1 MSALEPVEFLSLV
14 IPARNEEGC
23 LAETL
28 TVLHQRLKDASI
40 QHEIIVVD
48 DGSTDRTWEILNQL
62 KASIPELVPIHNA
75 NLNGFGRA
83 IHLGLNHMRGDAVI
97 IYMADASDDPE
108 DVVRYYQLLNDGV
121 DCVFGSRF
129 MRGGKTVDYPRVKW
143 VLNRFAN
150 SFIRM
155 LFTHGLNDT
164 TNAFK
169 AYRRKVIEGCRPILS
184 PHFNITV
191 ELPLKAIIRGYS
203 FRIIPIT
210 WTNRK
215 TGTSKLK
222 IREMGSRYFFIV
234 MYVWL
239 EKFFSRGDYHRD
251 THEGEQTSTAV
262 SNPQQTSKGK

>member
-1 MSALEPVEFLSLV
+1 MSGSEQIQLLSIV

-23 LAETL
+23 IES
-28 TVLHQRLKDASI
+28 TVEALSKQLRQESI
-40 QHEIIVVD
+40 PHELVVVD
-48 DGSTDRTWEILNQL
+48 DGSEDQTWSILNRL
-62 KASIPELVPIHNA
+62 RSTLSELRPVQNTG
-75 NLNGFGRA
+75 LNGFGRA
-83 IHLGLNHMRGDAVI
+83 IRQGLDVCRGDAVI

-108 DVVRYYQLLNDGV
+108 DVVRYFRILNDGA

-129 MRGGKTVDYPRVKW
+129 MRGGKTIDYPRVKW

-150 SFIRM
+150 GFIRV
-155 LFTHGLNDT
+155 LFAHGLNDT

-169 AYRRKVIEGCRPILS
+169 AYRREVIEGCRPMLS

-191 ELPLKAIIRGYS
+191 ELPLKAIIRGYTYE
-203 FRIIPIT
+203 IIPIT

-215 TGTSKLK
+215 TGVSKLK

-251 THEGEQTSTAV
+251 THEGSSQALSSPSPQSTPED
-262 SNPQQTSKGK
+262 S

>member
-1 MSALEPVEFLSLV
+1 MSTLEPVEFLSLV

-23 LAETL
+23 LEETL
-28 TVLHQRLKDASI
+28 TALHQRLKKASI
-40 QHEIIVVD
+40 KHEIIVVD
-48 DGSTDRTWEILNQL
+48 DGSTDRTWEILSQV
-62 KASIPELVPIHNA
+62 KASIPELVPIHNG

-83 IHLGLNHMRGDAVI
+83 IHWGLNHMRGDAVI

-108 DVVRYYQLLNDGV
+108 DVVRYFQVLNEGV

-129 MRGGKTVDYPRVKW
+129 MRGGKTVDYPKVKW

-150 SFIRM
+150 GFIRM

-169 AYRRKVIEGCRPILS
+169 AYRRTVIEGCRPILS

-203 FRIIPIT
+203 FRVLPIT

-239 EKFFSRGDYHRD
+239 ENFFSRGDYHRD
-251 THEGEQTSTAV
+251 THEGEQTSPGV
-262 SNPQQTSKGK
+262 SNSRQTPEAK